1 MCPLTIRQNAL
12 IYPALGL
19 GAIVSKSRT
28 LSPGMFAAGVQALA
42 SLSPALKDPEASLLP
57 DLSEVRDVSLH
68 VAAAV
73 AKRSVEEGHSRVP
86 ALAGMS
92 MEQIEERI
100 KSSTWCVTAS
110 IVPCK
115 TTKLTSPRHHSSS
128 GTLSTGRSSWS
139 TSSDLPPALGK
150 SYICRTAS
158 S

>member
-1 MCPLTIRQNAL
+1 
-12 IYPALGL
+12 
-19 GAIVSKSRT
+19 
-28 LSPGMFAAGVQALA
+28 MFAAGVQALA

-100 KSSTWCVTAS
+100 KSSTWCV
-110 IVPCK
+110 
-115 TTKLTSPRHHSSS
+115 PRFP
-128 GTLSTGRSSWS
+128 W
-139 TSSDLPPALGK
+139 ALD
-150 SYICRTAS
+150 AS
-158 S
+158 SFVHQLTLLPHSALPRDPVYRPLELVDLE

>member
-1 MCPLTIRQNAL
+1 
-12 IYPALGL
+12 
-19 GAIVSKSRT
+19 
-28 LSPGMFAAGVQALA
+28 MFAAGVQALA

-100 KSSTWCVTAS
+100 KSSTWCVAS
-110 IVPCK
+110 SFRPFW
-115 TTKLTSPRHHSSS
+115 LRH
-128 GTLSTGRSSWS
+128 SWS
-139 TSSDLPPALGK
+139 ISWPLPSVEREFRDPVYRPLELVDLE
-150 SYICRTAS
+150 
-158 S
+158 